1 MSRETSIFVCFVNM
15 DKRRNYKAVVL
26 IYHLCKN
33 ENMKMLEKSWGQ
45 TNHIGCQSNLQ
56 GAFEKGQSWKK
67 KVVQMS

>member
-1 MSRETSIFVCFVNM
+1 MSTETVIHLFLRMYMWTNS
-15 DKRRNYKAVVL
+15 RAVVL

-33 ENMKMLEKSWGQ
+33 ENMKILEKSCGQ

-67 KVVQMS
+67 KLVQMS